1 MEFFAIA
8 RVRAPAENL
17 QRVTAGDV
25 ANFCPSIERM
35 IAVHDD
41 DHARAWTVWGEF
53 DIRRL
58 RISGGVRFV
67 LMDCA
72 NALTWSLTTGHPPA
86 PDAVVIHATIN
97 RTEQD
102 PEFVETIETFVEEW
116 REALEREFGG

>member
-8 RVRAPAENL
+8 RVPASVERL
-17 QRVTAGDV
+17 QQIAAGRLPQL
-25 ANFCPSIERM
+25 CPSIER
-35 IAVHDD
+35 IVTVHDE
-41 DHARAWTVWGEF
+41 DHVRAWTVWGEF

-58 RISGGVRFV
+58 RINGGVRFV

-116 REALEREFGG
+116 RQALEREFKG